1 MRLRLYTNHHVC
13 AQYSLRVWI
22 REAITEEM
30 HFQPYKKI
38 ELLSL
43 GYKSTSN
50 AVERQQDILS
60 VLYTNILYQK
70 MAQYIFIATLA
81 FCIGAYLA
89 TGMPSHQMDTE
100 TRSFPP
106 ISGTTLL
113 PLNSNSAA
121 YYVCR
126 LSALLKFSE
135 YLVSLCLH
143 FRVLS
148 YNVFFLLVQQCHT

>member
-1 MRLRLYTNHHVC
+1 MRTVFAAR
-13 AQYSLRVWI
+13 W
-22 REAITEEM
+22 EAITGNSKEL
-30 HFQPYKKI
+30 HFQPYKENPLHAFPF

-89 TGMPSHQMDTE
+89 TGMPSRQMDTE